1 MDVGVASPGVLVD
14 MEPLLG
20 CFAVFVFLLVLAGPL
35 VALVVALR
43 QRAAVRDLTSK
54 IGQLQVRIDALERRP
69 VPGDAAPS
77 ASDELPTAA
86 YAIRPQP
93 APESPSPSLA
103 APSEPRDVAP
113 AAAPAA
119 AATTPAPAVPAP
131 APPAPGPPRPG
142 LEERLGARLPV
153 WLGGIALAAAGAFLV
168 KYSVDQGWL
177 SPLVRVVLGALFG
190 VAMLGLGERL
200 RSGSARVAQALSA
213 AGVAVLYAVLLAAV
227 RLYGLIPPLAGFALL
242 ATNTAL
248 AVALSLRQGPMVA
261 LLGLVGGFATP
272 ALIGRDTGD
281 ARGLLVYLLLL
292 DVGLLAV
299 ARRRSWAPLA
309 GGALAA
315 SFLWV
320 LVWLA
325 GPHRAT
331 NAVPLG
337 AFLLATSI
345 AFSWRTFAGG
355 GHGSPAAE
363 PGVGGRILTA
373 LSAAGAT
380 ALLAIVVGV
389 AEFGAVEWGMFALL
403 AAGAYALAARRSEL
417 FALAPLAAAAAF
429 ALLAVWG
436 YDLAP
441 RDVRRFVVTLALFAA
456 GLALAAWGVGTRAAR
471 PARWASLFAVVWILF
486 PFLAYFSVRDLLDL
500 PWTGLALAL
509 GAGAAVLAVPYAARR
524 GGSTEGETALA
535 AVAVAAAVDAV
546 FALPLAFDR
555 AALSVG
561 FALAAPL
568 LLEIARRTRVD
579 ALRAPA
585 LGAAALAALRL
596 LANPAALGYPL
607 ATTPVWN
614 GLLWRYGAPALAF
627 AAAAAIAARAR
638 REGTRRVFE
647 ALAVAFGIALATLQ
661 VWHLHGDGSLALP
674 PERWSI
680 VQWGSQ
686 AIAWLLLGIALIEAG
701 GRYGRE
707 ALAIGGRLLVV
718 AAALQVVLVHGL
730 LRNPGWTPDPVGSL
744 PILDGIAWAFAL
756 PAALLLGA
764 AARVERRGGRKLPL
778 PARIIAAL
786 AAFAWITLEVRHL
799 FRGPLLAGG
808 TPSSAEQF
816 SYSASWALFGTVLLA
831 LGIVRHSR
839 ALRLAALAVMLAAVL
854 KVFLVDTSELAGLY
868 RVFSFL
874 GLGAALLVLAHLY
887 QRFVFRTATPR

>member
-1 MDVGVASPGVLVD
+1 
-14 MEPLLG
+14 MEPFLG
-20 CFAVFVFLLVLAGPL
+20 CFAVVVFLLVLAGPVL
-35 VALVVALR
+35 ALVLALR
-43 QRAAVRDLTSK
+43 QRGALRDLTSR
-54 IGQLQVRIDALERRP
+54 IGQLQARIDVLERRP
-69 VPGDAAPS
+69 IRDDAAP
-77 ASDELPTAA
+77 AAPDELPTAE
-86 YAIRPQP
+86 YAIPPQP
-93 APESPSPSLA
+93 APEPPRPSPA
-103 APSEPRDVAP
+103 VAPEPGQIAPEPP
-113 AAAPAA
+113 AAAPK
-119 AATTPAPAVPAP
+119 PAPAVISAAPAP
-131 APPAPGPPRPG
+131 AAPSGPG

-190 VAMLGLGERL
+190 IGLLGLGEKL
-200 RSGSARVAQALSA
+200 RRGSARVAQALSA
-213 AGVAVLYAVLLAAV
+213 AGIAVLYAVLLAAV
-227 RLYGLIPPLAGFALL
+227 RLYGLIAPLAGFGLL
-242 ATNTAL
+242 AANTAL
-248 AVALSLRQGPMVA
+248 AVALSLRQGPMIAV
-261 LLGLVGGFATP
+261 LGLVGGFATP

-299 ARRRSWAPLA
+299 ARRRTWTPLA

-315 SFLWV
+315 SLLWV
-320 LVWLA
+320 VVWLA

-337 AFLLATSI
+337 AFLLATSF
-345 AFSWRTFAGG
+345 AFSWRTIAGG
-355 GHGSPAAE
+355 GREPAAE
-363 PGVGGRILTA
+363 PGVGERILTA
-373 LSAAGAT
+373 LAAAGAT
-380 ALLAIVVGV
+380 ALLAVVVGV
-389 AEFGAVEWGMFALL
+389 ASFGAVEWGMFALL
-403 AAGAYALAARRSEL
+403 AAGAYALAARRGEL
-417 FALAPLAAAAAF
+417 FALAPLAAVAAF

-436 YDLAP
+436 YDLSP
-441 RDVRRFVVTLALFAA
+441 RDARRFVITLALAGG
-456 GLALAAWGVGTRAAR
+456 GLALAAWGVGTRAPR
-471 PARWASLFAVVWILF
+471 PVRWATLFAVVWILF
-486 PFLAYFSVRDLLDL
+486 PILGYFSVRDLLDL
-500 PWTGLALAL
+500 PWTGLALVL
-509 GAGAAVLAVPYAARR
+509 GAGATALAVPYAARR
-524 GGSTEGETALA
+524 GASADGEAALA
-535 AVAVAAAVDAV
+535 AVAVAAAVDAA

-579 ALRAPA
+579 ALRLLA
-585 LGAAALAALRL
+585 LGAGALAALRL
-596 LANPAALGYPL
+596 LANPAALGDPL
-607 ATTPVWN
+607 AATPVWN
-614 GLLWRYGAPALAF
+614 ELLWRYGAPLIAF
-627 AAAAAIAARAR
+627 AAAAASARRAR
-638 REGTRRVFE
+638 WEGTRGAFE
-647 ALAVAFGIALATLQ
+647 ALAIAFGVALATLE
-661 VWHLHGDGSLALP
+661 VWHLHGGGSVATL

-686 AIAWLLLGIALIEAG
+686 AIAWLALGIALIEVG
-701 GRYGRE
+701 SRFGRE
-707 ALAIGGRLLVV
+707 VPAVAGRLLVV

-730 LRNPGWTPDPVGSL
+730 LRNPGWTRDPVGSL
-744 PILDGIAWAFAL
+744 PIFDGVAWAFAV

-778 PARIIAAL
+778 PARIAAAL

-816 SYSASWALFGTVLLA
+816 SYSASWALFGTVLLV
-831 LGIVRHSR
+831 LGIVRRSR

-887 QRFVFRTATPR
+887 QRFVFRTGTPR

>member
-1 MDVGVASPGVLVD
+1 

-20 CFAVFVFLLVLAGPL
+20 CLAVVVFLFVVAGPL
-35 VALVVALR
+35 AALVLALR
-43 QRAAVRDLTSK
+43 QRATIRDLAARTGRLQS
-54 IGQLQVRIDALERRP
+54 QLEALERRP
-69 VPGDAAPS
+69 AREAEAPS
-77 ASDELPTAA
+77 RSA
-86 YAIRPQP
+86 
-93 APESPSPSLA
+93 
-103 APSEPRDVAP
+103 EPPV
-113 AAAPAA
+113 AAPAIDGSKA
-119 AATTPAPAVPAP
+119 PAPPGAVLEAPEAPTPTSLAEPPAVAPAP
-131 APPAPGPPRPG
+131 APAAPPPPRPAVPPAAPRPG

-190 VAMLGLGERL
+190 VALLGLGEKLRL
-200 RSGSARVAQALSA
+200 GSARVAQALSA

-227 RLYGLIPPLAGFALL
+227 RLYGLIPPLAGFGLL
-242 ATNTAL
+242 AANTGL

-292 DVGLLAV
+292 DVGLVAV
-299 ARRRSWAPLA
+299 TRRRGWTPLA

-325 GPHRAT
+325 GPHRAA

-345 AFSWRTFAGG
+345 AFSWRTFAAGARG
-355 GHGSPAAE
+355 TAAAE
-363 PGVGGRILTA
+363 PGVPERILTA
-373 LSAAGAT
+373 LAAAGAT
-380 ALLAIVVGV
+380 ALLAVVVGV
-389 AEFGAVEWGMFALL
+389 ASFGTVEWGMFALL
-403 AAGAYALAARRSEL
+403 AAGAYALATRRGEL

-441 RDVRRFVVTLALFAA
+441 RDVRRFVATLALAGG
-456 GLALAAWGVGTRAAR
+456 GLALGAWGIGTRAAR
-471 PARWASLFAVVWILF
+471 PARWATLFAVVWILF
-486 PFLAYFSVRDLLDL
+486 PLLGYLSVRNLLDL
-500 PWTGLALAL
+500 PWTGLAVAL
-509 GAGAAVLAVPYAARR
+509 GAGATALAVPYAARR
-524 GGSTEGETALA
+524 GASADGEAALA
-535 AVAVAAAVDAV
+535 AVAVAAAVDAA
-546 FALPLAFDR
+546 FALPLALDR

-561 FALAAPL
+561 FALAAPA
-568 LLEIARRTRVD
+568 LLEVARRTRVD
-579 ALRAPA
+579 ALRVLA
-585 LGAAALAALRL
+585 LGGAALAALRL
-596 LANPAALGYPL
+596 LANPATLRDPL
-607 ATTPVWN
+607 AATPVWN
-614 GLLWRYGAPALAF
+614 ELLWRYGAPCAAF
-627 AAAAAIAARAR
+627 AAAAAIAR
-638 REGTRRVFE
+638 RSRQEGTRAAFE
-647 ALAVAFGIALATLQ
+647 AIAVAFGVALVAFQ
-661 VWHLHGDGSLALP
+661 VWHLHGGGSLALLP
-674 PERWSI
+674 DRWSI
-680 VQWGSQ
+680 LHWGSL
-686 AIAWLLLGIALIEAG
+686 AIAGLAFGIALIEAG
-701 GRYGRE
+701 DRRGRE
-707 ALAIGGRLLVV
+707 VLAVGGRLLVV

-730 LRNPGWTPDPVGSL
+730 LRNPGWTPDAVGAL

-756 PAALLLGA
+756 PAGLLLVA
-764 AARVERRGGRKLPL
+764 AARVEGRGGRKLPL
-778 PARIIAAL
+778 AARIAATL
-786 AAFAWITLEVRHL
+786 ACFAWITLEVRHL

-816 SYSASWALFGTVLLA
+816 SYSASWALFGTVLLV
-831 LGIVRHSR
+831 LGIARRSR

-887 QRFVFRTATPR
+887 QRFVFRSATPR